1 MREPCHRWTIARHQR
16 YLRQMGLADR
26 LAGERPV
33 GMSVAETA
41 SGDGL
46 STSGQ
51 HPNIA
56 CSSIFPKRVKT
67 ALPTSS
73 RLRFSLIRAAPWAI
87 SFHPHDQP
95 RQKSV

>member
-1 MREPCHRWTIARHQR
+1 MREPCHRWTIACHQR
-16 YLRQMGLADR
+16 HLRQMGLADR
-26 LAGERPV
+26 FAGERPL

-56 CSSIFPKRVKT
+56 CSRIFPKRVKT
-67 ALPTSS
+67 ALTTSS
-73 RLRFSLIRAAPWAI
+73 RLKFPSSEQRPGQYF
-87 SFHPHDQP
+87 FHLHDQP